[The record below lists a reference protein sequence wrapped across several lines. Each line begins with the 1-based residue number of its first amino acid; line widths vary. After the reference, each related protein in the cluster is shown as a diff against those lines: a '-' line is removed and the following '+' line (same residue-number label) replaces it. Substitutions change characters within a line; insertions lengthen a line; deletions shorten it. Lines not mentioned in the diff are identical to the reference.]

1 MKKIFMIFLQWLSI
15 IIGLVVLVF
24 MIIEP
29 QLEGRNVSATLSE
42 IYLHDGFLLWA
53 YTGSIAFFV
62 GLYNAFKLFS
72 YIRDGKTISTKS
84 VQALATIK
92 YSALVL
98 VGFLLF
104 AQGYL
109 VLVQR
114 QVEGDIA
121 GGVAMS
127 MMLLLISVT
136 VAIVSARSERLLR
149 NKMQ

>member
-1 MKKIFMIFLQWLSI
+1 MKKSLMICLQWLAI
-15 IIGLVVLVF
+15 IVGLVVLVF

-29 QLEGRNVSATLSE
+29 QLEGRNVGATLSE

-62 GLYNAFKLFS
+62 GLYHAFKLFG
-72 YIRDGKTISTKS
+72 YIRASKTVSTKS

-92 YSALVL
+92 YCALVL
-98 VGFLLF
+98 IGFLLF

-114 QVEGDIA
+114 QVEDDIA

-127 MMLLLISVT
+127 MMLLIVSVT
-136 VAIVSARSERLLR
+136 VATVSSRFEKNLR
-149 NKMQ
+149 RKI